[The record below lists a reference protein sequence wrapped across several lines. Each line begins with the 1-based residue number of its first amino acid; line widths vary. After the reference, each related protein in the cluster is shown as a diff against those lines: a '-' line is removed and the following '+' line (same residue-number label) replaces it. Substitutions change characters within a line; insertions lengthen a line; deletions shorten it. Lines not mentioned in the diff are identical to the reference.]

1 MDKTKTFRFNNLN
14 NFKKKF
20 RKIEPKLK
28 DKKIKFELNLIDF
41 FGTIKFDNTNNVL
54 IYVDD
59 EFYGAVLI
67 LDIFELKMY
76 IPTENGA
83 EECYIIKSE
92 EVE

>member
-1 MDKTKTFRFNNLN
+1 M
-14 NFKKKF
+14 
-20 RKIEPKLK
+20 I
-28 DKKIKFELNLIDF
+28 F
-41 FGTIKFDNTNNVL
+41 FGTIKFNNTNSVL